1 MVGGTYPKGVFLSLW
16 ERRMALG
23 QLHTGGNLAELG
35 AQRFNKYISLSFLF
49 QDFKRSIAYMVEAHY
64 CT

>member
-1 MVGGTYPKGVFLSLW
+1 
-16 ERRMALG
+16 MALG
-23 QLHTGGNLAELG
+23 QLHPGGNLAKLG
-35 AQRFNKYISLSFLF
+35 AQRLNKYISLSSLF